1 MGVSVVRTALRSSY
15 PGVIQDRKGRE
26 ACPSAMRRSVSGS
39 PGEDRGHETSGV
51 KVRRTHRTV
60 LSEKRFFPDER
71 RSGRNVH
78 IRTVTRWRKMK
89 RALALLLACGLLLGV
104 AATSG
109 FAADKVVI
117 KMAGMKPD
125 GEPETLGMRKF
136 GEILKELSG
145 GKYEV
150 QVFPNSQLGKEDAY
164 IARASSRCAPPAPRR
179 PPSSLRWPC
188 SKRPCCSTT
197 TRTPVAP

>member
-1 MGVSVVRTALRSSY
+1 
-15 PGVIQDRKGRE
+15 
-26 ACPSAMRRSVSGS
+26 
-39 PGEDRGHETSGV
+39 
-51 KVRRTHRTV
+51 
-60 LSEKRFFPDER
+60 
-71 RSGRNVH
+71 
-78 IRTVTRWRKMK
+78 MK
-89 RALALLLACGLLLGV
+89 RALALLIACGLLLGV
-104 AATSG
+104 TATSS

-145 GKYEV
+145 GKYDV

-164 IARASSRCAPPAPRR
+164 IASTRKGIIRCAPPEPRR
-179 PPSSLRWPC
+179 PPSSLPWPC

-197 TRTPVAP
+197 TPTPAVP